1 MRTHHHA
8 YHPAYGLAAQLAPRA
23 VPYAEEHGIIAASE
37 QFNVSQSTIY
47 RWLADARVTQ
57 EVTHDTTL

>member
-1 MRTHHHA
+1 MRNHRRT
-8 YHPAYGLAAQLAPRA
+8 YHPAYGLADQLAPRV

-37 QFNVSQSTIY
+37 HYKLAQSTIY

-57 EVTHDTTL
+57 EVTT